1 MVIGVVWL
9 DRILSG
15 QTLKFNSFDILQIK
29 KENC

>member
-15 QTLKFNSFDILQIK
+15 QTLKINNFDILQTK